1 MKILLVQNTDYIKRN
16 PGQQH
21 HLSELLSCRG
31 HEIRVI
37 DFEIL
42 WQSEGKKEFRSRREV
57 FQGISKIHS
66 NAEVTVVRP
75 GIIKVPV
82 LDYVSLFYGQ
92 NKEIERQVQEFKP
105 DVIVSLGIVS
115 YLAGKSAEKHDI
127 PFVYYWIDVSHRLI
141 PTKIFQ
147 PLGLMIERRALKKAD
162 KVLTINHRLSD
173 YVIKLGAPPEDTKVI
188 GAGVNFDDFDPSIS
202 GSAIRK
208 QYNIKSDD
216 IVLFFMGWLYNFSGL
231 KEVTNELAR
240 IKEDYPYIKLLIVG
254 DGDAYN
260 DLKVIKDKHHLDDKL
275 ILTGKVSYEKI
286 PEFIA
291 SSDICILPAYTD
303 EKIMQEIVPIK
314 LYEYMAMK
322 KPIITTKL
330 PGVIRE
336 FGDNN
341 GILYVDKPENTIK
354 TAINLINNQRIEVE
368 GNRGRKHVERYRWDI
383 IASQYEEV
391 LEWCQQRGS
400 LIE

>member
-16 PGQQH
+16 PAQQH

-42 WQSEGKKEFRSRREV
+42 WQSAGKKEFRSKREV
-57 FQGISKIHS
+57 FSGISKIHTD
-66 NAEVTVVRP
+66 AKVTVVRP

-82 LDYVSLFYGQ
+82 LDYISLFYGQ
-92 NKEIERQVQEFKP
+92 NKEIERQIEEFKP

-115 YLAGKSAEKHDI
+115 YLAGKAAEKYDI

-141 PTKIFQ
+141 PTKMFQ
-147 PLGLMIERRALKKAD
+147 PLGLMIERRALKKAGR
-162 KVLTINHRLSD
+162 VLTINHRLSD
-173 YVIKLGAPPEDTKVI
+173 YVIKLGARPQDTKVI
-188 GAGVNFDDFDPSIS
+188 GAGVNLGDFDPSIS

-208 QYNIKSDD
+208 QYNIKSGD
-216 IVLFFMGWLYNFSGL
+216 IVLFFMGWLYHFSGL
-231 KEVTNELAR
+231 KEVAKELSR
-240 IKEDYPYIKLLIVG
+240 IKDDFPNLKLMIVG

-260 DLKVIKDKHHLDDKL
+260 DLNDIQDKFHLGDQL
-275 ILTGKVSYEKI
+275 ILTGKIPYEKI

-291 SSDICILPAYTD
+291 SSDICILPAYAD

-322 KPIITTKL
+322 KPIITTEL

-341 GILYVDKPENTIK
+341 GILYVDKPENTIE
-354 TAINLINNQRIEVE
+354 TAINLIKNQRIEIE
-368 GNRGRKHVERYRWDI
+368 GNKGRKLVERYSWNN
-383 IASQYEEV
+383 IANQYEEV
-391 LEWCQQRGS
+391 LNDVQQKGPY
-400 LIE
+400 IQ